1 MNVEPGA
8 IVSESVAMNDL
19 GKILMIA
26 GLVIAAVGA
35 LIWSGF
41 GRGWFG
47 HLPGDIHVERENFSF
62 HFPLVTCALLS
73 IVLTFL
79 MWLFRK

>member
-1 MNVEPGA
+1 MPEMGKLLV
-8 IVSESVAMNDL
+8 IVGL
-19 GKILMIA
+19 LIA
-26 GLVIAAVGA
+26 GAGL

-47 HLPGDIHVERENFSF
+47 QLPGDINLDKGNVSF
-62 HFPLVTCALLS
+62 HFPIVTCLIISA
-73 IVLTFL
+73 VLTLL

>member
-1 MNVEPGA
+1 
-8 IVSESVAMNDL
+8 MNDL
-19 GKILMIA
+19 GKFMVIG

-47 HLPGDIHVERENFSF
+47 QLPGDIHVERGNFSF
-62 HFPLVTCALLS
+62 HFPLVTCLVIS
-73 IVLTFL
+73 VVLTL
-79 MWLFRK
+79 LWWLFRK

>member
-1 MNVEPGA
+1 
-8 IVSESVAMNDL
+8 MNDL
-19 GKILMIA
+19 GKFMVIA
-26 GLVIAAVGA
+26 GLALAAVGA

-62 HFPLVTCALLS
+62 HFPLVTCVLLS
-73 IVLTFL
+73 IVLTVI